1 MLNKF
6 IRAPFTV
13 LFFVFAALLSI
24 FLFYVAKGD
33 VVLWINLHHEPTWDL
48 FFKYWTWLGDGI
60 ILALLL
66 VFFVFYNYYYA
77 AVTVVAIIFQS
88 IVISVLK
95 RWLFAGLERPLAF
108 FGDDVNLN
116 LVEGVNVHMV
126 NTFPSGHTA
135 TAFSV
140 FALLAL
146 AFAIRRFW
154 LSAFLFIM
162 ALLVGVSRIYL
173 IQHFFVDV
181 YAGSWIGMLSVVA
194 GIAVTECW
202 FIKENPQGY
211 NKSLLKRS

>member
-6 IRAPFTV
+6 IHAPFSV
-13 LFFVFAALLSI
+13 LFFIFAALLSF
-24 FLFYVAKGD
+24 FLFFTTKGD
-33 VVLWINLHHEPTWDL
+33 VVLWINLHHEPTLDL

-66 VFFVFYNYYYA
+66 VFFIFYNYYYA
-77 AVTVVAIIFQS
+77 AVTVVSIIFQS

-108 FGDDVNLN
+108 FGDGVDLN
-116 LVEGVNVHMV
+116 LVEGVNVHVV

-146 AFAIRRFW
+146 AFAMRRFW
-154 LSAFLFIM
+154 LSALLFIM

-173 IQHFFVDV
+173 VQHFFTDV
-181 YAGSWIGMLSVVA
+181 YAGAWTGLLSVVT
-194 GIAVTECW
+194 GIVVTEYW
-202 FIKENPQGY
+202 FIKENPERY